1 VIDGPSSLLVS
12 PPHATTAEQM
22 YYVTGF
28 CISPNTTWAQ
38 IRGRKTMTTQ
48 PLFSLSSA
56 SSTIIASSSRSIVP
70 SSLPLVNLCS
80 KLPRK
85 GREPMVVVVVTELN
99 AVGCSLMCPGLGSS
113 NSSTSPSAF
122 CPNES
127 AGTTPSELAALRVNG
142 DGGGLRDFDRRASS
156 CKKGMGEN
164 RGVAGTVD
172 GVGYIETVARS
183 AGVPDSFSG
192 GKASQDDV
200 TSNDFSTAR
209 RYLPTV
215 L

>member
-1 VIDGPSSLLVS
+1 
-12 PPHATTAEQM
+12 
-22 YYVTGF
+22 
-28 CISPNTTWAQ
+28 
-38 IRGRKTMTTQ
+38 MTTQ

-56 SSTIIASSSRSIVP
+56 SSTIIASSSRSIDP

-85 GREPMVVVVVTELN
+85 GRELVVVVVTELN

-122 CPNES
+122 CPSES
-127 AGTTPSELAALRVNG
+127 AGITPSELAALRVNG

-172 GVGYIETVARS
+172 GVGYIETVARC
-183 AGVPDSFSG
+183 AGVSDSFSR

-209 RYLPTV
+209 KYLPTD